1 MTAMAT
7 NQDDQLYSRQ
17 SRKYKNRKQRHK
29 KSIYFFMPIF
39 IICFVSLFILF
50 TQASSSPIIDEL
62 TSYKLTNDNSI
73 NFSFNKYSNQ
83 ANIEVIYEILP
94 GETLFSIA
102 RKYYNSTEF
111 VQKLALDNN
120 IQNPSVDLKAGRSL
134 IISNPKII
142 GVHTVNP
149 GDTIF
154 SITQQYFNREWY
166 TNYIQSING
175 IHNANTDVKVGMKI
189 LLPLTASTIEHTVQ
203 PGETLYRIVLN
214 HFQTSIFQ
222 ELIIEYNGINP
233 TNLKIGIEIKIPN
246 PFYIKANILKD
257 NIVEEKHN
265 YYIEIDKS
273 KNTLSLFNNKKLVR
287 TFQVATG
294 KNVSLTPV
302 GTFKIVNKIKDPWY
316 SPKGI
321 PGRDPRNPL
330 GTRWLGLNV
339 PNTGGTKYGIHGTN
353 DPSSIGKYVSLG
365 CIRMNNKD
373 VQWLYDNI
381 PIGTVVV
388 IKN

>member
-233 TNLKIGIEIKIPN
+233 TNLKI
-246 PFYIKANILKD
+246 
-257 NIVEEKHN
+257 
-265 YYIEIDKS
+265 
-273 KNTLSLFNNKKLVR
+273 
-287 TFQVATG
+287 
-294 KNVSLTPV
+294 
-302 GTFKIVNKIKDPWY
+302 
-316 SPKGI
+316 
-321 PGRDPRNPL
+321 
-330 GTRWLGLNV
+330 
-339 PNTGGTKYGIHGTN
+339 
-353 DPSSIGKYVSLG
+353 
-365 CIRMNNKD
+365 
-373 VQWLYDNI
+373 
-381 PIGTVVV
+381 
-388 IKN
+388 